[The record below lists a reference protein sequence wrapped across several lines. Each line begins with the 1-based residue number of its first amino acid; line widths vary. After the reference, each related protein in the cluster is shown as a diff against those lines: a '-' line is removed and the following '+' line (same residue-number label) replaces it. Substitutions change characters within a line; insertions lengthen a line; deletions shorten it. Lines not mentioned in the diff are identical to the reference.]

1 MKTYEGMFLLDAGAP
16 DFEQAVQPVRDLLTR
31 IEAEVLMLKPWDE
44 RRLAYEIRGRKRA
57 LYAITYFKAD
67 PANISSLQHDILIN
81 EKVLRAMV
89 FSADDITQ
97 EQMNAPV
104 PAESLPI
111 HRPGEG
117 PALGP
122 AAGPGAPGAAAPAAA
137 PGAAVPAAPA
147 SAAPAPAPAAPA
159 IEKTTEALPA
169 EPASPEA
176 K

>member
-1 MKTYEGMFLLDAGAP
+1 MKTYEGMFLLDAGGP
-16 DFEQAVQPVRDLLTR
+16 DSQQALQPVRDLLTR
-31 IEAEVLMLKPWDE
+31 IKAEVLVLKTWDE

-67 PANISSLQHDILIN
+67 PANISDLQHDILIN

-89 FSADDITQ
+89 FSADDVTQ

-104 PAESLPI
+104 PAESMPI

-122 AAGPGAPGAAAPAAA
+122 AAGPGAPGAPAAAPVAPAAAAPAAI
-137 PGAAVPAAPA
+137 PAAPA
-147 SAAPAPAPAAPA
+147 S
-159 IEKTTEALPA
+159 ETTPEALPA